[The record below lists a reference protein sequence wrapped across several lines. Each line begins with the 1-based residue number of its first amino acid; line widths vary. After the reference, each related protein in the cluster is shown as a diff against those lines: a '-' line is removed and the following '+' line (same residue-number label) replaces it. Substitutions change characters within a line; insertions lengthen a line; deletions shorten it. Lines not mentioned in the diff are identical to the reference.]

1 MKPLILLLAT
11 AAALPHVIPHSNVR
25 HGPSV
30 AAAAALEAGAGTAA
44 GGAGAAIGVGAASA
58 GIGAV
63 AAATAL
69 VVFADDTV
77 RAEVAN
83 TAALRSQGL
92 MYREVVPDGTGM
104 LFVFEREAMRSFW
117 MQNTY
122 VALDVAFIDA
132 NFRIVDIQQ
141 MEARSTEVHD
151 GARPAMFALEVRQG
165 WFAEKG
171 IEVGD
176 RCELIFS
183 G

>member
-1 MKPLILLLAT
+1 MKTAIVLLAIAAVLPHGSPDPDLRRILTRTSDPAT
-11 AAALPHVIPHSNVR
+11 AAKTS
-25 HGPSV
+25 
-30 AAAAALEAGAGTAA
+30 AAP
-44 GGAGAAIGVGAASA
+44 
-58 GIGAV
+58 
-63 AAATAL
+63 TAL
-69 VVFADDTV
+69 VIFGSDTI

-83 TAALRSQGL
+83 TSETRSQGL
-92 MYREVVPDGTGM
+92 MYRDEVPDGTGM
-104 LFVFEREAMRSFW
+104 LFVFDREAERSFW

-141 MEARSTEVHD
+141 MEPESTDIHD

-171 IEVGD
+171 IAVGD

-183 G
+183 P

>member
-1 MKPLILLLAT
+1 MKSLSFLLVTAAVLPHTNPDADLRHDPPTAANLAT
-11 AAALPHVIPHSNVR
+11 AANV
-25 HGPSV
+25 P
-30 AAAAALEAGAGTAA
+30 
-44 GGAGAAIGVGAASA
+44 I
-58 GIGAV
+58 
-63 AAATAL
+63 AATAL
-69 VVFADDTV
+69 VVFGSDTV

-83 TAALRSQGL
+83 TAATRSQGL
-92 MYREVVPDGTGM
+92 MYRDEVPDGTGM
-104 LFVFEREAMRSFW
+104 LFVFDREAERSFW

-141 MEARSTEVHD
+141 MEPETTEIHD

-176 RCELIFS
+176 RCELIF
-183 G
+183 